1 MPFAMNKSPAIVLTR
16 LDVQRLEKVM
26 ADIPAPLEM
35 LEALEDELLR
45 ARVISHRQIPKD
57 VVTMNSTV
65 RFIDEASDREFVLTL
80 VYPEQAGR
88 PGTISVLAPVGMAL
102 LGLKIGQSINWQ
114 GPAGRPL
121 RLKIIDVLYQPEA
134 NGDFHL

>member
-1 MPFAMNKSPAIVLTR
+1 MNKSPAIVLTR

-45 ARVISHRQIPKD
+45 ARVISHKQIPKD

-80 VYPEQAGR
+80 VYPDQAGR

-121 RLKIIDVLYQPEA
+121 HLKIIDVLYQPEA

>member
-1 MPFAMNKSPAIVLTR
+1 MNKSPAIVLTR

-45 ARVISHRQIPKD
+45 ARVISHKQIPKD

-80 VYPEQAGR
+80 VYPDQAGR

-102 LGLKIGQSINWQ
+102 LGLKI
-114 GPAGRPL
+114 
-121 RLKIIDVLYQPEA
+121 IDVLYQPEA

>member
-1 MPFAMNKSPAIVLTR
+1 MNKSPAIVMTR

-26 ADIPAPLEM
+26 AEIPAPLEM
-35 LEALEDELLR
+35 LEALE
-45 ARVISHRQIPKD
+45 
-57 VVTMNSTV
+57 
-65 RFIDEASDREFVLTL
+65 LTL
-80 VYPEQAGR
+80 VYPDQAGR

-102 LGLKIGQSINWQ
+102 IGLKVGQSINWQ

-121 RLKIIDVLYQPEA
+121 RLKIIDVVYQPEA